1 MIDFI
6 YLDEPD
12 MIAAGV
18 TDMARCVDSM
28 EDALVLMRQGDYVM
42 AGENHNSHGAM
53 LTFPAEP
60 KFAGMPK
67 DGPDRRIMAMPAYL
81 GGRFGTSGVKWYG
94 SNAENRKKGLPRSI
108 LMFALSDADTGAPLA
123 IMSANLL
130 SAYRTGAV
138 PGVGVKHLARKDAE
152 VAAVIGPGVIAK
164 TTVEATLTQR
174 PSVHTVKVKGR
185 SASGVQSFADFIAE
199 KYPAVSVVAVDT
211 VEEALDGADI
221 VISTATTGSG
231 GLESY
236 AYFPTEALKPGALV
250 VVPAPARFD
259 DELILSDRSRLI
271 VDSSGLYEA
280 WREEYGPG
288 AYDLLGIPGIY
299 FLDLVEQGK
308 IPTSRVEE
316 ISDIATGERPG
327 RQNDEEII
335 IYSVGGM
342 PVEDVAWATDV
353 YHRAVEQGV
362 GQKLNL
368 WDSPTLA

>member
-18 TDMARCVDSM
+18 TDMVRCVDSM
-28 EDALVLMRQGDYVM
+28 EDALVAMRRGDYVM

-60 KFAGMPK
+60 EFEGMPK
-67 DGPDRRIMAMPAYL
+67 DGPDRRVMAMPAYL
-81 GGRFGTSGVKWYG
+81 GGRFRTTGVKWYG

-108 LMFALSDADTGAPLA
+108 LMFALSDSDTGAPLA

-138 PGVGVKHLARKDAE
+138 PGVGVKHLAREDAE
-152 VAAVIGPGVIAK
+152 TVAVVGPGVIAK
-164 TTVEATLTQR
+164 TTVEATLALR
-174 PSVHTVKVKGR
+174 PSVRTVKVKGR
-185 SASGVQSFADFIAE
+185 SAAGVASFAEFVAE
-199 KYPAVSVVAVDT
+199 RFPGVSVVPVDS
-211 VEEALDGADI
+211 VEEALAGADI

-236 AYFPTEALKPGALV
+236 AYFPAEALKPGALV
-250 VVPAPARFD
+250 LVPAPARFD
-259 DELILSDRSRLI
+259 DELILSERSRLV

-280 WREEYGPG
+280 WREEYGAG
-288 AYDLLGIPGIY
+288 AYDLLGIPGIH
-299 FLDLVEQGK
+299 FLDLVEEGR
-308 IPTSRVEE
+308 IPGSRVEE
-316 ISDIATGERPG
+316 IADIATGERPG
-327 RQNDEEII
+327 RRNDEEII

-353 YHRAVEQGV
+353 YHRAVERGI
-362 GQKLNL
+362 GRRLNL
-368 WDSPTLA
+368 WESPALA